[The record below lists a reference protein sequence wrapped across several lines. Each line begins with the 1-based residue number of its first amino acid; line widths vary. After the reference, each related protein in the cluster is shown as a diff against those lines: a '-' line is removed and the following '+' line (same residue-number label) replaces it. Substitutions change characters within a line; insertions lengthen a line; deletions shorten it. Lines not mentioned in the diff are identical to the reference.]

1 MFKKTNFLFFIFFTF
16 FTFNLVSAQQSKVQE
31 DHSYVNLFISA
42 NKTVYVE
49 TEKTKFENVEKKVS
63 EIVRN
68 MPFKPDQK
76 IVYRIFAD
84 ENLDLG
90 YIMDVNQE
98 MISGYAEDI
107 STQRFLL
114 NTMKLNI
121 DGQNWFDAIDMKDL
135 KKID

>member
-1 MFKKTNFLFFIFFTF
+1 M
-16 FTFNLVSAQQSKVQE
+16 
-31 DHSYVNLFISA
+31 NLFISA